1 MTRLTSPFIAAGL
14 SFLLLQTGPAPA
26 QIATEEAQL
35 QTQEQEINR
44 SGGLGQD
51 RARAEAL
58 ARQFT
63 VSVSTVEEMRDKKQG
78 WGSITIQLAMAAHLV
93 KLDPT
98 TYPTMADAL
107 KKVETL
113 RAEGRGWGNIAKELG
128 FKLGPVVSDVQQA
141 RRELRAEAR
150 GDARVE
156 KERDRGQADL
166 HAEGRL
172 DRPDRPARPE
182 RPERPAK
189 PERPERPGR

>member
-14 SFLLLQTGPAPA
+14 SFLRLQTGPAPA

-35 QTQEQEINR
+35 KTQEQEINR

-93 KLDPT
+93 KQDPT

-113 RAEGRGWGNIAKELG
+113 RAEGRGWENIAKELG

-156 KERDRGQADL
+156 KERDRGRADL